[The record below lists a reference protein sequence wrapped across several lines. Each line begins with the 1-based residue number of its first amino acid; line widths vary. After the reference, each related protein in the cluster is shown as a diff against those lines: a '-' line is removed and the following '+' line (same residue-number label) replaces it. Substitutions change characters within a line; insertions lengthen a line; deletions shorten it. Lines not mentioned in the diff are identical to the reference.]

1 MPSLIGNE
9 LTYNITYSGLSSPA
23 TAAHI
28 HGPADTNGIAGVL
41 PPLTGTL
48 GTSGTLVGKFVLPE
62 SQLTNVID
70 EMTYMN
76 IHTTNNQGGEIRR
89 QIVFQ

>member
-1 MPSLIGNE
+1 
-9 LTYNITYSGLSSPA
+9 
-23 TAAHI
+23 
-28 HGPADTNGIAGVL
+28 
-41 PPLTGTL
+41 
-48 GTSGTLVGKFVLPE
+48 LPE

-76 IHTTNNQGGEIRR
+76 IHTTNNQGGEIRG